1 MSEFFINLY
10 NDLAAVFSAR
20 IGLLD
25 ILDIIIVTII
35 IYLILRITKETRARQ
50 VLKGLGIV
58 IIIAVITSWLRLSVI
73 SWLLS
78 MLLQWGVLIAVILFQ
93 PELRRMLE
101 QLGRGTFFDPKA
113 EKHQEEGR
121 SLNSNIP
128 KFRPYR
134 RYTDG
139 YYCGRSYF
147 CYAA

>member
-1 MSEFFINLY
+1 MKEFFINLY
-10 NDLAAVFSAR
+10 NDLAAVFTAS

-78 MLLQWGVLIAVILFQ
+78 MLL
-93 PELRRMLE
+93 
-101 QLGRGTFFDPKA
+101 
-113 EKHQEEGR
+113 
-121 SLNSNIP
+121 
-128 KFRPYR
+128 
-134 RYTDG
+134 
-139 YYCGRSYF
+139 
-147 CYAA
+147 